1 MEKFSQHTGQ
11 VVPLDRANI
20 DTDQIIPKQFLQKT
34 TRTGF
39 AQHLFHDWR
48 FFDDEGKQPNP
59 EFILNKP
66 EYQGVSILLAREN
79 FGCGS
84 SREHAPWA
92 IQEYGFNV
100 VIASAFADIFYGN
113 CINIGVLPV
122 VLDEAIIDDL
132 FNQCQQGPLTL
143 TVDLHTM
150 KVTHGDKQYPFS
162 LTQFEKYCLENG
174 VDSVGWTLEVEDK
187 INRFEQS
194 LPAWQ

>member
-1 MEKFSQHTGQ
+1 MEKFSQHTGT
-11 VVPLDRANI
+11 VIAFDRANI

-48 FFDDEGKQPNP
+48 FLDDDGLQPDP
-59 EFILNKP
+59 SFILNDAK
-66 EYQGVSILLAREN
+66 YKGVSILLAREN

-92 IQEYGFNV
+92 IQEYGFKV
-100 VIASAFADIFYGN
+100 VIAASFADIFFGN

-122 VLDEAIIDDL
+122 VLDAAVVDDL
-132 FNQCQQGPLTL
+132 FNQFGQGELTL
-143 TVDLHTM
+143 TVDLHKM
-150 KVTHGDKQYPFS
+150 KVTNGDKEYSFS
-162 LTQFEKYCLENG
+162 LTEFQKYCLENG
-174 VDSVGWTLEVEDK
+174 VDAVGWTLEIADK
-187 INRFEQS
+187 IKAYEQS

>member
-1 MEKFSQHTGQ
+1 MEKFTQHTGF

-48 FFDDEGKQPNP
+48 FLDDNGLQPDP
-59 EFILNKP
+59 SFILNKP
-66 EYQGVSILLAREN
+66 EYDGVSVLLAREN

-92 IQEYGFNV
+92 IQEYGFKV
-100 VIASAFADIFYGN
+100 VIAASFADIFYGN
-113 CINIGVLPV
+113 CINIGILPV
-122 VLDEAIIDDL
+122 VLEEAVVDDL
-132 FNQCQQGPLTL
+132 FQQTAQGKLEL
-143 TVDLHTM
+143 TVDLVAM
-150 KVTHGDKQYPFS
+150 KVINGTKEYPFT
-162 LTQFEKYCLENG
+162 LTTFQKYCLENG
-174 VDSVGWTLEVEDK
+174 VDAVGWTLEIADQ
-187 INRFEQS
+187 IDTFEQQ